1 MRSPSFLQVVPVLDV
16 LGGRV
21 VRAVRGERAAYRPI
35 VSSLVAG
42 SAPVDVA
49 RALVRRSGS
58 GVLYVADLDALQGG
72 RVQLALLE
80 ALLDALPGL
89 VLWVDAG
96 LRDAGDGRRLCDA
109 LGPCAT
115 PVFGSESLA
124 DVGALDAFPDAV
136 LSLDSR
142 RARPLDPAGIWAEP
156 ARWPGTVV
164 VMTLDRV
171 GAAAGPDLE
180 AFGRLRAQAPDRR
193 WIGAGGV
200 RDAADLAAAAA
211 AGADGWLVASALH
224 DGGLDAR

>member
-1 MRSPSFLQVVPVLDV
+1 MRRMRSPSFLQVVPVLDV

-89 VLWVDAG
+89 VLWVGAG

-109 LGPCAT
+109 LGPRAT

-124 DVGALDAFPDAV
+124 DVGA
-136 LSLDSR
+136 
-142 RARPLDPAGIWAEP
+142 
-156 ARWPGTVV
+156 
-164 VMTLDRV
+164 
-171 GAAAGPDLE
+171 
-180 AFGRLRAQAPDRR
+180 
-193 WIGAGGV
+193 
-200 RDAADLAAAAA
+200 
-211 AGADGWLVASALH
+211 
-224 DGGLDAR
+224 